1 MYSLISKYITHKK
14 KVSEFDLAL
23 SVASASLLCSFGVQA
38 QMLKNVNV
46 LVPRPDCLPVG
57 PYKPRQGC
65 SYKIFAGGGGVPAHW
80 AFFCVSGIYARA
92 QNENEQLLF
101 SSKKTLSVFSTLA
114 HYILKNFSC
123 YINPDA
129 QFCCPA
135 QNTTNSNK
143 RASYNTK
150 LVTNKQTSTRL
161 ASNRCSAP
169 HQCWSPYCRVS
180 GRKGVGG
187 GLT

>member
-65 SYKIFAGGGGVPAHW
+65 SYKIFAGGGGGVPAHW

-101 SSKKTLSVFSTLA
+101 SSKKRYQYFQHLLITF
-114 HYILKNFSC
+114 
-123 YINPDA
+123 
-129 QFCCPA
+129 
-135 QNTTNSNK
+135 
-143 RASYNTK
+143 
-150 LVTNKQTSTRL
+150 
-161 ASNRCSAP
+161 
-169 HQCWSPYCRVS
+169 
-180 GRKGVGG
+180 
-187 GLT
+187 